1 MTIDK
6 QSLPVA
12 DNDPAPEMPFRR
24 LLYRFL
30 FFDWLFRDVSAA
42 RDRIERHA
50 ARQHNRKM
58 SRYLP
63 VYLRRW
69 SFLTAF
75 DFALGYRFL
84 SGHPVLND
92 SSRFDFSTYTR
103 LTEDWGLGTRHILEL
118 DDSTLELQQY
128 TLHRDLGNWVAGM
141 GVSMRDNRREEEYG
155 LVFSLTL
162 KDFPSVSLPFEIDAE

>member
-6 QSLPVA
+6 DTPPH
-12 DNDPAPEMPFRR
+12 PAPAGEPPPDMPFRR

-42 RDRIERHA
+42 RNRFERHA
-50 ARQHNRKM
+50 AHQHNRKM

-75 DFALGYRFL
+75 DFALGVLFEKVLQAGLL
-84 SGHPVLND
+84 S
-92 SSRFDFSTYTR
+92 
-103 LTEDWGLGTRHILEL
+103 
-118 DDSTLELQQY
+118 
-128 TLHRDLGNWVAGM
+128 A
-141 GVSMRDNRREEEYG
+141 
-155 LVFSLTL
+155 
-162 KDFPSVSLPFEIDAE
+162 

>member
-6 QSLPVA
+6 QPHPVA

-50 ARQHNRKM
+50 AHQHNRRM

-75 DFALGYRFL
+75 DFALGVLFEKVLQAGLL
-84 SGHPVLND
+84 SAWFFTWSCVTFTGMVVITVAWLVLNHA
-92 SSRFDFSTYTR
+92 R
-103 LTEDWGLGTRHILEL
+103 L
-118 DDSTLELQQY
+118 S
-128 TLHRDLGNWVAGM
+128 
-141 GVSMRDNRREEEYG
+141 
-155 LVFSLTL
+155 
-162 KDFPSVSLPFEIDAE
+162 

>member
-6 QSLPVA
+6 QSHPVA

-75 DFALGYRFL
+75 DFALGVLFEKVLQAGLL
-84 SGHPVLND
+84 SAWFFTWSCVTFTGMVVITVAWLILNHA
-92 SSRFDFSTYTR
+92 R
-103 LTEDWGLGTRHILEL
+103 L
-118 DDSTLELQQY
+118 S
-128 TLHRDLGNWVAGM
+128 
-141 GVSMRDNRREEEYG
+141 
-155 LVFSLTL
+155 
-162 KDFPSVSLPFEIDAE
+162 

>member
-1 MTIDK
+1 MGNHGV
-6 QSLPVA
+6 QAPASPRLLPVSTQFPFISGVIMTLEK
-12 DNDPAPEMPFRR
+12 DTQPSVTDEHLPEMPFRR

-50 ARQHNRKM
+50 AHQHNRKM

-75 DFALGYRFL
+75 DFALG
-84 SGHPVLND
+84 VL
-92 SSRFDFSTYTR
+92 F
-103 LTEDWGLGTRHILEL
+103 EKV
-118 DDSTLELQQY
+118 LQ
-128 TLHRDLGNWVAGM
+128 A
-141 GVSMRDNRREEEYG
+141 G
-155 LVFSLTL
+155 LVSAWFFTWSCVTLTGMVVITVAWVIL
-162 KDFPSVSLPFEIDAE
+162 NHARLS